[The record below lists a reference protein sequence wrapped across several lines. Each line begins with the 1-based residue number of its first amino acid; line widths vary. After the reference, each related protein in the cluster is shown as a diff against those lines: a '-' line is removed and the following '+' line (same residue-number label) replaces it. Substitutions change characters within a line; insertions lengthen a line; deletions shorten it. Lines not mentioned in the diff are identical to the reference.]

1 MPEEE
6 VKVATCNARETK
18 KLGTLLAP
26 FLSPGDLLILRGP
39 LGAGKTTFTQGL
51 GEGLKAERPI
61 ISPTFTLA
69 REVKV
74 QFSGGREGLLIHVD
88 AWRLKAQ
95 GGDIFDEF
103 EALGIEDDF
112 EDNNALV
119 VAEWGDGVAE
129 ALSDRILYVD
139 FARRVQRE
147 SERLISFVPKGFGM
161 LAGFKEKVE
170 EVFGNPVD

>member
-1 MPEEE
+1 MAEE
-6 VKVATCNARETK
+6 VKVKTCGVRETK
-18 KLGTLLAP
+18 KLGAALAP

-51 GEGLKAERPI
+51 GEGLEAERPI

-74 QFSGGREGLLIHVD
+74 KFEGGREGLLIHVD

-95 GGDIFDEF
+95 GGDIFEEF

-112 EDNNALV
+112 EGNSALV

-139 FARRVQRE
+139 FARDPERE
-147 SERLISFVPKGFGM
+147 SERLISFTPKGFRALGD
-161 LAGFKEKVE
+161 FKKKAE
-170 EVFGNPVD
+170 EVFGNSVD

>member
-1 MPEEE
+1 MPEE
-6 VKVATCNARETK
+6 VKVATGCARETR
-18 KLGTLLAP
+18 KLGEILAP

-51 GEGLKAERPI
+51 GEGLGAERAI

-74 QFSGGREGLLIHVD
+74 KFSGGRPGLLIHVD

-95 GGDIFDEF
+95 GGDIFEEF

-112 EDNNALV
+112 EGSNALV
-119 VAEWGDGVAE
+119 VAEWGDGIAE

-139 FARRVQRE
+139 FARSAQRE
-147 SERLISFVPKGFGM
+147 SKRVVAFTPKGFGA
-161 LAGFKEKVE
+161 LAGFRKKAE
-170 EVFGNPVD
+170 EVFGNLVD

>member
-1 MPEEE
+1 MAEEAVR
-6 VKVATCNARETK
+6 VKTKSAGETK
-18 KLGTLLAP
+18 RLGALLSA

-51 GEGLKAERPI
+51 GEGLQAERPI

-69 REVKV
+69 REVGVK
-74 QFSGGREGLLIHVD
+74 FSGGRKGLLIHVD

-95 GGDIFDEF
+95 GGDIFEEF

-112 EDNNALV
+112 EGSPALV

-139 FARRVQRE
+139 FARSGQRE
-147 SERLISFVPKGFGM
+147 SERLVSFASHGFEG
-161 LAGFKEKVE
+161 LGRFREKAE
-170 EVFGNPVD
+170 EVFGNAVD